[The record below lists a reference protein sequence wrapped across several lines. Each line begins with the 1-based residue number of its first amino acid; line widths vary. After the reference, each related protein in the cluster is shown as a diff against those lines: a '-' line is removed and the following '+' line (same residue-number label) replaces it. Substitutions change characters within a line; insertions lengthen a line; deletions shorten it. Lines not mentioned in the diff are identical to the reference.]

1 MCGIFGVLPC
11 DKNKNRFR
19 KALDTLTHRGPDD
32 SGVWSDDKS
41 ITLGH
46 RRLSILDLSKEGHQP
61 MHYANGR
68 YTIIFNGEI
77 YNFIEIKNELIQ
89 KGYNFRSTSDTEVII
104 ASYIEWQEK
113 CLLKFNGMWAFAI
126 WDSAKKELF
135 ISRDRFGKKPF
146 FYSIIGNRFIFA
158 SEMKAILPY
167 LNRIEY
173 SNRINYMFDHIFDY
187 EGTDECVFEG
197 IKRFPA
203 GYWGLYK
210 DGNLLKS
217 KYWDTL
223 EHLEEVPKTYSKQV
237 ERFRELFIDACKI
250 RMRSDVAIGTALSG
264 GLDSSAV
271 ISVMSHISKNLGG
284 ERISKDWQH
293 AFVATFPGTPLD
305 ESYYARKVVDHINIK
320 ATFKEINPL
329 NSWDKIED
337 YLYLMEDP
345 FVTSPIPMIELYK
358 TMRSNGV
365 VVTIDGH
372 GADEMFSGY
381 GHILTA
387 LSDCGI
393 NIFKNRNVL
402 MAHRDMS
409 SIKGKQFPKYNYW
422 LPIYIKKVLEYIF
435 NIIKH
440 PKWPFYRLISI
451 LQNRKFD
458 AFSHVFEKNGKRNTN
473 FNNLDTLNKFLY
485 VIFHESIL
493 PTLLRNYDRYS
504 MANGVEIRMP
514 FMDHRIVSY
523 CFSLPWTSK
532 VRNGYNKKLIR
543 DAVRIFMPK
552 EIAYRKSKIGF
563 NTPIVDW
570 MKNGLKE
577 YFLDEIN
584 SIDFKN
590 CALINPEEVKANILN
605 VIDNKNVTFADG
617 HYAWSKY
624 VPYLWEKSVIKR
636 FAKQNI

>member
-1 MCGIFGVLPC
+1 MCGILGTLPC

-46 RRLSILDLSKEGHQP
+46 RRLSILDLSKDGHQP

-68 YTIIFNGEI
+68 YTIIYNGEI
-77 YNFIEIKNELIQ
+77 YNFIEIKNELLK

-104 ASYIEWQEK
+104 AAYIEWREN
-113 CLLKFNGMWAFAI
+113 CLLKFNGMWALAI
-126 WDSAKKELF
+126 WDSANKELF

-146 FYSIIGNRFIFA
+146 FYSIIGNRFVFA

-173 SNRINYMFDHIFDY
+173 SKRINYMFEHICDY
-187 EGTDECVFEG
+187 EATDECVFEG

-210 DGNLLKS
+210 DGKLIKRR
-217 KYWDTL
+217 YWDTL
-223 EHLEEVPKTYSKQV
+223 EHIEEVPKSYNEQV
-237 ERFRELFIDACKI
+237 EKFRELFIDACKI

-271 ISVMSHISKNLGG
+271 ISVMSHISKNIGG

-305 ESYYARKVVDHINIK
+305 ESFYARKVVDHINIK
-320 ATFKEINPL
+320 ATFKEIDPL
-329 NSWDKIED
+329 KSWDKIED

-345 FVTSPIPMIELYK
+345 YNTSPIPMIELYK
-358 TMRSNGV
+358 AMRNNGV

-372 GADEMFSGY
+372 GADELFSGY

-387 LSDCGI
+387 LSDCGY
-393 NIFKNRNVL
+393 NIFKIRNVL
-402 MAHRDMS
+402 TAQRDMTLA
-409 SIKGKQFPKYNYW
+409 KGKQFPKYDHW
-422 LPIYIKKVLEYIF
+422 LKSYLKQIIKNIKKGIR
-435 NIIKH
+435 NPWKN
-440 PKWPFYRLISI
+440 LI
-451 LQNRKFD
+451 
-458 AFSHVFEKNGKRNTN
+458 NGKKTFEQERYDYFSRMLNEEYEKKSA
-473 FNNLDTLNKFLY
+473 FNNLDELNKNLY
-485 VIFHESIL
+485 IIFHKTIL

-504 MANGVEIRMP
+504 MINGVEIRMP

-532 VRNGYNKKLIR
+532 VRNTYNKKLIR
-543 DAVRIFMPK
+543 DAVQSFMP
-552 EIAYRKSKIGF
+552 EEVAYRKAKIGF
-563 NTPIVDW
+563 STPIVDW
-570 MKNGLKE
+570 MKKELKD
-577 YFLDEIN
+577 YFIDEIN
-584 SIDFKN
+584 SISFQN
-590 CALINPEEVKANILN
+590 CTIIKPKEVKKDILN
-605 VIDNKNVTFADG
+605 VINNDNVAFSEG
-617 HYAWSKY
+617 HQAWSNFI
-624 VPYLWEKSVIKR
+624 PYLWEKSVIKR
-636 FAKQNI
+636 IKNKI